1 MKSSRHL
8 SMLGKL
14 RAKFIALNMATVTVV
29 LLVVL
34 GGILIASHQQEQ
46 AEIDEALTEA
56 IDPYVTAELVSSD
69 GLTSTKA
76 LDYLSKQ
83 MDKDSSSTSRIGN
96 NHKFDPTPIA
106 TYRVQQ
112 NEYTYLPKSSSA
124 RLSDSVVEE
133 ALTQVA
139 NDTPSSQDSSPCF
152 TQAEIPA
159 LGLYYHAACVND
171 TLYVAFADS
180 SSIQNWQS
188 QALIL
193 ALGGLGALVLFFIV
207 SLAFSRWALR
217 PVEESW
223 QAQKSFVADASHE
236 LKTPLTVILANN
248 SILQKHDSDTVS
260 SQRQW
265 LESTEHEAKRM
276 QGLVDDM
283 LTLARLDEGVMP
295 AQEKESVDLS
305 SLVEGSILQFESL
318 AWEKN
323 ITLSDN
329 VEDGIGVRGFS
340 NQLSRLV
347 DTLLEN
353 ALKYAGADH
362 DVDISLKKNGSNA
375 ILTVSNSGTA
385 IPAEDLPHIFDRF
398 YRADKARTHSDAAGH
413 GLGLSIAAK
422 ITETHGGS
430 ITAASGNGR
439 TSFVVKLPL
448 GN

>member
-29 LLVVL
+29 LVVVL
-34 GGILIASHQQEQ
+34 GGILVVSHQQNQ
-46 AEIDEALTEA
+46 AEIDEALSEA
-56 IDPYVTAELVSSD
+56 IEPYVTAELVSSD
-69 GLTSTKA
+69 GLTSTKT

-83 MDKDSSSTSRIGN
+83 MDKDASSTSRIGN

-106 TYRVQQ
+106 AYQVQQ
-112 NEYTYLPKSSSA
+112 NEYTYLSKSSSA

-133 ALTQVA
+133 ALTQVS
-139 NDTPSSQDSSPCF
+139 NDVPQNQNSSPYF
-152 TQAEIPA
+152 TQAEIPS

-180 SSIQNWQS
+180 SSIQKWQG

-207 SLAFSRWALR
+207 SLAFSKWALK

-248 SILQKHDSDTVS
+248 SIMQKHGSDTVS
-260 SQRQW
+260 SQQQW

-283 LTLARLDEGVMP
+283 LTLARLDEGIMP
-295 AQEKESVDLS
+295 AKEKESVDLS

-323 ITLSDN
+323 ITLSDHI
-329 VEDGIGVRGFS
+329 EEGIDIRGFS

-353 ALKYAGADH
+353 ALKYAGTDQG
-362 DVDISLKKNGSNA
+362 VEVNLKKNGNNA
-375 ILTVSNSGTA
+375 ILSVSNSGTT

-422 ITETHGGS
+422 ITEAHGGS
-430 ITAASGNGR
+430 ITAASGDGK

-448 GN
+448 Q